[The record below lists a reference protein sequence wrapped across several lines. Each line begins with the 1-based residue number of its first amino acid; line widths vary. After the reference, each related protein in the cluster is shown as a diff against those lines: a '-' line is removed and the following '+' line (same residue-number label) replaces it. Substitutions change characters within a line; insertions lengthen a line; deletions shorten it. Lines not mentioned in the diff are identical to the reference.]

1 MAGYIGQAVSF
12 FVEVHKL
19 QKRTRPISRHFYQ
32 VLSLVN
38 KGFMIWHL
46 GKFFL
51 WDIVGLSPERARQ
64 IPLAHSGNQS
74 QRRIW
79 FILPAHRARHIIQ
92 IGTGELL
99 GQPEGMLWME
109 PVMD

>member
-1 MAGYIGQAVSF
+1 MLLSQYLSPPSGINGLLTKCAVKMAGYIGQAVSF

-51 WDIVGLSPERARQ
+51 RDIVGLSPERARQ
-64 IPLAHSGNQS
+64 IPLAHS
-74 QRRIW
+74 
-79 FILPAHRARHIIQ
+79 HRGYDNR
-92 IGTGELL
+92 G
-99 GQPEGMLWME
+99 
-109 PVMD
+109 